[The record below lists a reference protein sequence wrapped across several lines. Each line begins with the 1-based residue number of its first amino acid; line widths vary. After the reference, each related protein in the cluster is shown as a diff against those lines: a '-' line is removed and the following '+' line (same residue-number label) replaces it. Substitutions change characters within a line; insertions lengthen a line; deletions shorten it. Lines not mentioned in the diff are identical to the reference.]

1 MANVDAYVRML
12 TGSGPGPYNIY
23 YRTSNG
29 NIKFFDG
36 PFTLQQLYNTEYI
49 SVPAETQ
56 TILIKNI
63 NPACKAYT
71 KEKVIQISLT
81 PTPTPTSSPTVTPTN
96 TPNASLTPTPTQTQ
110 TNTPTITRTP
120 TLTVTPTL
128 TATNTPTPSLPL
140 VGININLTVDSG
152 NTGYIRIYRAD
163 TTTLLATLSNNGD
176 STTVFLP
183 SGTLYYAQIVLQS
196 RQFSTDVAQINHYIN
211 GTADICSPYVQ
222 TNLNTLLTLSCPAQF
237 GGANGYPSVSY
248 GSTYTINAFLGVR
261 RPV

>member
-29 NIKFFDG
+29 IVNFFDG
-36 PFTLQQLYNTEYI
+36 PFTLQQLYNTEFI

-56 TILIKNI
+56 TLLVKNI
-63 NPACKAYT
+63 NPACNSYT
-71 KEKVIQISLT
+71 KEKIIQISLT
-81 PTPTPTSSPTVTPTN
+81 PTPTSTTTPTATPTE
-96 TPNASLTPTPTQTQ
+96 TPNASLTPTPTQTL
-110 TNTPTITRTP
+110 TNTPTNTNTP
-120 TLTVTPTL
+120 TVTSTPTN

-140 VGININLTVDSG
+140 VGININLTIDSG
-152 NTGYIRIYRAD
+152 NTGFIRIYRAD
-163 TTTLLATLSNNGD
+163 TTTLLATLSNNGA

-183 SGTLYYAQIVLQS
+183 SGTLYYAQIVHQS
-196 RQFSTDVAQINHYIN
+196 RQFVTDVAQMNHYIN
-211 GTADICSPYVQ
+211 GIADICSPYVEE
-222 TNLNTLLTLSCPAQF
+222 TLNTLKTLSCPAQF

-248 GSTYTINAFLGVR
+248 GGTYTINAFLGSR